1 MGKLLK
7 TKPSKGDYFDAI
19 GIALVKTMEERL
31 LARFIGNGTLMSG
44 AVKGAIG
51 FILPSIAGSNKWS
64 KIISTAFIVD
74 SAEDLV
80 NYGLNSF
87 GFGSSSGGG
96 SVI

>member
-1 MGKLLK
+1 MGKILK
-7 TKPSKGDYFDAI
+7 TKPSKSDYLDAI
-19 GIALVKTMEERL
+19 GIALVKSLEERT

-44 AVKGAIG
+44 AIKGAIG
-51 FILPSIAGSNKWS
+51 FILPAVAGSNKWS

-80 NYGLNSF
+80 NYGLNAF
-87 GFGSSSGGG
+87 GIGGNSTNG